1 MRHHKYSIVYTFN
14 NRIYRPGTFRDL
26 ALAKSLVN
34 FSEVNLS
41 ENIQIISFKK
51 YFYVLGNNL
60 SLFCGGLLVVEAP
73 RQLPSLPPLNPALS
87 YASV

>member
-1 MRHHKYSIVYTFN
+1 MRHHKSSIVYICN
-14 NRIYRPGTFRDL
+14 NRIYRPGTLRDL

-51 YFYVLGNNL
+51 YFYFLGNNF
-60 SLFCGGLLVVEAP
+60 SLFVEAP
-73 RQLPSLPPLNPALS
+73 
-87 YASV
+87 

>member
-1 MRHHKYSIVYTFN
+1 MYTFN
-14 NRIYRPGTFRDL
+14 NRIYRPGTLRDL

-51 YFYVLGNNL
+51 YFYVLGNNF
-60 SLFCGGLLVVEAP
+60 SLFCGGPLVVEAP
-73 RQLPSLPPLNPALS
+73 GQLPSLPPLNPALS